1 MQHSKI
7 PLTATEISNLW
18 STYISDSMAICV
30 LKFFIAKVKDP
41 DIKPILEQSLMISER
56 HLQAISQI
64 FVKEGYAVPQGFTDQ
79 DLNLQAAPLF
89 FDTLYLHYIK
99 QMGRVGINAYGL
111 ALSLSVRDDVVHFF
125 DLALKECAELDQQV
139 SKILLAKGI
148 FIRSPYL
155 NGLKEVE
162 FVQDTHFLEGIIN
175 GKRPLLAVEVTHLY
189 GNIRTASL
197 TQAIAIGFSQAAT
210 SKDVTKFIMKC
221 RDVMSKHMSTLGHKL
236 RESHLKVPMT
246 WNDAVTDSITSP
258 FSEKLLMFHMNAILA
273 VSLGDYGASLAG
285 SMRKDLGM
293 MYALLMTELATLA
306 EEGAKIMIKHGWL
319 ETPPMVT
326 DRDHLASV
334 NKS

>member
-1 MQHSKI
+1 MQHSNI
-7 PLTATEISNLW
+7 HLTATEISNLW
-18 STYISDSMAICV
+18 STYMSDSMAVCV
-30 LKFFIAKVKDP
+30 LKYFIAKVEDP
-41 DIKPILEQSLMISER
+41 DIKPILEQSLMISEK
-56 HLQAISQI
+56 HLQTISQ
-64 FVKEGYAVPQGFTDQ
+64 FFAKEGYAVPQGFTDQ
-79 DLNLQAAPLF
+79 DLNLQAPPLF
-89 FDTLYLHYIK
+89 FDSLYLHYIK

-111 ALSLSVRDDVVHFF
+111 ALSLSVRDDIVQFF
-125 DLALKECAELDQQV
+125 DLALKECAALDQQV
-139 SKILLAKGI
+139 SKVLLAKGI

-155 NGLKEVE
+155 NGLKEIT
-162 FVQDTHFLEGIIN
+162 FVQDSNFLDGIF
-175 GKRPLLAVEVTHLY
+175 GVHRPLLAVEVTHLY

-197 TQAIAIGFSQAAT
+197 TQAIAIGFSQAAP
-210 SKDVTKFIMKC
+210 SKDVTKFIIKC
-221 RDVMSKHMSTLGHKL
+221 RDVMSKHMATLGHKL

-258 FSEKLLMFHMNAILA
+258 FSEKLLMFHMNATLA

-306 EEGAKIMIKHGWL
+306 EDGAKIMIKHGWL

-326 DRDHLASV
+326 DRDHLASI